1 MTEERSGGIAGGI
14 RTGFGILAA
23 FKDAI
28 EETLDEAIARG
39 DLSPERAR
47 SVVRDAAEKVQA
59 SLGDARERLDLVSRK
74 EFEALKRETDE
85 LRRRLDE
92 LTGQG
97 GAATENPLLPGAR
110 DVRVD

>member
-1 MTEERSGGIAGGI
+1 MAEEKGSGLAGGI

-47 SVVRDAAEKVQA
+47 TVVKDAAERVQS
-59 SLGDARERLDLVSRK
+59 SLGDARERLDLVTRK
-74 EFEALKRETDE
+74 EFEALKRETDD
-85 LRRRLDE
+85 LRRRLDM
-92 LTGQG
+92 LTRESGVPDG
-97 GAATENPLLPGAR
+97 DSRVLGADGIQ
-110 DVRVD
+110 VD